1 MKHNRDYTKEE
12 LINLNKTR
20 LMFVGFLIGIIPF
33 ILLLTVM
40 SIHEGG
46 INYLPNT
53 LKSTLIIAGLI
64 TACINSI
71 TLKKM
76 YIEKLK

>member
-1 MKHNRDYTKEE
+1 MKYNKDYTKEE

-20 LMFVGFLIGIIPF
+20 LLFLGFLIGIIPF
-33 ILLLTVM
+33 IILLVIM

-46 INYLPNT
+46 INYLPSV
-53 LKSTLIIAGLI
+53 LKNTLIISGLI

>member
-1 MKHNRDYTKEE
+1 MKYNKDYTKEE

-20 LMFVGFLIGIIPF
+20 LLFLGFLVGIIPF
-33 ILLLTVM
+33 IVLLAIM

-46 INYLPNT
+46 INYLPSI
-53 LKSTLIIAGLI
+53 LKNTLIIAGLV
-64 TACINSI
+64 TASINSI
-71 TLKKM
+71 ALKKM